1 MVIFVLVIH
10 TTLVYLLLLDV
21 HIFLALFFVRFGHFL
36 YRSLSYFWSFL
47 QKFPC
52 MLLQDLWTYDYRRA
66 NFHLVDSLLLMF
78 SKLFVNQHTIV
89 PVLIAIMMVLM
100 VERLGD
106 LLPA

>member
-10 TTLVYLLLLDV
+10 TILVYLLLLDV

-36 YRSLSYFWSFL
+36 YRSLNYFWSFL

-52 MLLQDLWTYDYRRA
+52 MLLQDLWTYDYRRT